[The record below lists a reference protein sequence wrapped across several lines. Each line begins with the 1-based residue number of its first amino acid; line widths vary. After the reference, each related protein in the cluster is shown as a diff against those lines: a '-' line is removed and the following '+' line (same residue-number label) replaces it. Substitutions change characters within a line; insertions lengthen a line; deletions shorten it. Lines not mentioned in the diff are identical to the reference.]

1 MRGPSFRSFST
12 AASDRALSRADIDS
26 VLLLSPALLAAAP
39 EVVRPVDKASVP
51 MLLCATLV
59 RVLAR
64 VLLLAML
71 AGPLVRVLG
80 KLAE

>member
-1 MRGPSFRSFST
+1 MRGPSFRSLST
-12 AASDRALSRADIDS
+12 AASDRALSRACIDS

-39 EVVRPVDKASVP
+39 EVVRPVEKASVP
-51 MLLCATLV
+51 MLLCAT
-59 RVLAR
+59 LAR